1 MFGGNAYV
9 CHSLQNII
17 CFSSMNYSE
26 KCKSSDEIY
35 TEHSVEN
42 VSKQLPVIDKLVSST
57 RIPTKEQSHLHFW
70 KMARRARHLVT
81 ATRGC
86 PRQRHLLKIC
96 YPNVYKFASISI
108 AYFMSFFHI
117 SISSNLLDA

>member
-1 MFGGNAYV
+1 MFEGNAYD
-9 CHSLQNII
+9 CHCLQNII
-17 CFSSMNYSE
+17 CFSSTNYSE

-35 TEHSVEN
+35 TEHLVEN

-57 RIPTKEQSHLHFW
+57 RIPTKELSHVHFW
-70 KMARRARHLVT
+70 KMARR

-96 YPNVYKFASISI
+96 YTNVYKFASISI